1 MSEHLLSYNERQN
14 RKLAMAWYERID
26 ETVHSTRPVGETNY
40 DEECLNSVNFYWQM
54 ADVMLQE
61 LIFAPPRK
69 NWTRCCLSTKR
80 QNWNWTT
87 WPHLWRLMTRMNNE
101 TTLKVNVKLNL
112 EDAEEQIRIMKNEFD
127 KLKRM
132 ASELQETLDKVSIA
146 LLRETFDKMSLTVDK
161 LDDDDGGDANAE

>member
-1 MSEHLLSYNERQN
+1 
-14 RKLAMAWYERID
+14 
-26 ETVHSTRPVGETNY
+26 
-40 DEECLNSVNFYWQM
+40 
-54 ADVMLQE
+54 
-61 LIFAPPRK
+61 
-69 NWTRCCLSTKR
+69 
-80 QNWNWTT
+80 
-87 WPHLWRLMTRMNNE
+87 MNNE

-112 EDAEEQIRIMKNEFD
+112 EDADEQIRIMKNEFD

>member
-1 MSEHLLSYNERQN
+1 
-14 RKLAMAWYERID
+14 
-26 ETVHSTRPVGETNY
+26 
-40 DEECLNSVNFYWQM
+40 
-54 ADVMLQE
+54 
-61 LIFAPPRK
+61 
-69 NWTRCCLSTKR
+69 
-80 QNWNWTT
+80 
-87 WPHLWRLMTRMNNE
+87 MNNE